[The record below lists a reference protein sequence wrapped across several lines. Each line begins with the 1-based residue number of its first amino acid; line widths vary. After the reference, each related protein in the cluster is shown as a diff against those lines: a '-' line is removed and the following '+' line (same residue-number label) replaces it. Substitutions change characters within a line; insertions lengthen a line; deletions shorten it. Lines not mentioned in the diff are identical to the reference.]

1 VGYILKIN
9 GVTMPTP
16 KHNGVTYSENKVWST
31 NTGRNMNGDMVGTIV
46 AIKKKVEIEFPVLTP
61 SEVELINTHVSSK
74 NNPFVPIEITSPMGD
89 TKRFTCYFGDLAYP
103 IYGLIKGKYCVNG
116 FKLSGI
122 EQ

>member
-1 VGYILKIN
+1 MGYVLKIN
-9 GVTMPTP
+9 GVKMPTP

-61 SEVELINTHVSSK
+61 AEVELINTHVSSK
-74 NNPFVPIEITSPMGD
+74 NNPFVPVSITSPMGD
-89 TKRFTCYFGDLAYP
+89 TKTFTCYFGDLAYP